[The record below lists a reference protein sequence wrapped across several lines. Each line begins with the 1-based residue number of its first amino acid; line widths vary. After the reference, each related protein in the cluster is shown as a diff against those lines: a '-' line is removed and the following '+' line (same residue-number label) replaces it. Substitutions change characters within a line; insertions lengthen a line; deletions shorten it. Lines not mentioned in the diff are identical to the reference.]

1 MQTDSG
7 LAHIILDFDGTCTQI
22 PPIFEAYLDRYFKGL
37 NESGLNVTLP
47 EWRDA
52 QATVRQHSPKAGW
65 TLAGCPS
72 APAAADPYI
81 LADEAIRLILRRR
94 GATIPVPIP
103 PAVHA
108 QAYDE
113 ARAHWREE
121 AFDTFS
127 HLVQHGIQ
135 LHVVSNTDTK
145 FIDRRLRDLFG
156 DGNPLAAKIS
166 VQSGAGKFRICELS
180 WDHQAAVS
188 TEATRRFQG
197 LPVAYGEK
205 PIPQAERPIYLRRGA
220 YFEAINRALKGDF
233 DALTNTVFC
242 GDIWEMDL
250 AMPFALGAKVHLLD
264 RAAPFDTYPY
274 ERQVLAAYG
283 DRGKTSA
290 NLSGL
295 LDWLD

>member
-37 NESGLNVTLP
+37 NESGLNVTLS
-47 EWRDA
+47 EWQDA
-52 QATVRQHSPKAGW
+52 QATVRENSPKAGW
-65 TLAGCPS
+65 TVAVCPS

-94 GATIPVPIP
+94 GATTPVPIP

-113 ARAHWREE
+113 ALAHWREE

-156 DGNPLAAKIS
+156 DGNPLVAKIS

-188 TEATRRFQG
+188 NEAARRFQA
-197 LPVAYGEK
+197 LPVAYSEK
-205 PIPQAERPIYLRRGA
+205 PLPQTERPIYLRRGA

-283 DRGKTSA
+283 DRGKTST

>member
-1 MQTDSG
+1 MQTHSG
-7 LAHIILDFDGTCTQI
+7 VTHIILDFDGTCTQI

-37 NESGLNVTLP
+37 NESGLNVTLS
-47 EWRDA
+47 EWQDA
-52 QATVRQHSPKAGW
+52 QATVRENSPKAGW
-65 TLAGCPS
+65 TVAVCPS

-81 LADEAIRLILRRR
+81 LADEAFRLILRRR
-94 GATIPVPIP
+94 GATTPVPIP

-108 QAYDE
+108 EAYDE
-113 ARAHWREE
+113 ALAPWREE

-145 FIDRRLRDLFG
+145 FIDGRLRVLFG

-180 WDHQAAVS
+180 WDHQATIS
-188 TEATRRFQG
+188 TEAARRFQA

-205 PIPQAERPIYLRRGA
+205 PLPRTERPIYLRRGA

-274 ERQVLAAYG
+274 ERQALAACG

-290 NLSGL
+290 DLSGL
-295 LDWLD
+295 RDWLD